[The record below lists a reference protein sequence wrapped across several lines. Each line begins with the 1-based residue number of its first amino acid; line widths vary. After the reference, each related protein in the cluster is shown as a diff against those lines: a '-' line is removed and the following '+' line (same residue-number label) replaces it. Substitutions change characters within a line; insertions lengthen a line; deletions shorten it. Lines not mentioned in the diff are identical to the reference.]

1 MTAGYQVLARKYR
14 PQKFSELIGQDVL
27 VQTLTNAIQQNKVHH
42 AFILTGIRGTGK
54 TSTARIIAKSLNC
67 IGKDGNGKATTDLCL
82 ECEHCKAIANSID
95 QDVIEFDA
103 ASHTGVGDIRE
114 IIDTI
119 NYAPVSSRYKIYII
133 DEVHMLSNSA
143 FNALLK
149 TLEEPP
155 AHVKFIFATTEI
167 RKVPITILSRCIR
180 FDLNRVNQNELIKHL
195 EYIAK
200 NEGYEFEGNS
210 IKLIAGASEGSVRD
224 SLSIMDRI
232 ISFNNFEHIIK
243 EEKVLEILGMNNK
256 TGVCNLYETMLN
268 NDTNKTI
275 ELFNEIYLSI
285 INYEGFINDL
295 LEITHNLI
303 MRKTKNAISN
313 ISSFENEWLDKNCKN
328 VSLFVLFR
336 IWQILLKSNYDIK
349 NTNNYK
355 NFLEILLLKIIYCST
370 IPDVDE
376 LIKKL
381 QNNFNSYNIE
391 NVDKSESLTNKILDT
406 IKGAKVIN

>member
-1 MTAGYQVLARKYR
+1 MAGYQVLARKYR

-27 VQTLTNAIQQNKVHH
+27 VQTLTNAIQQNKIHH

-67 IGKDGNGKATTDLCL
+67 IGKDGKGTITTDPCL

-103 ASHTGVGDIRE
+103 ASHTGVNDIRE
-114 IIDTI
+114 IIDTV
-119 NYAPVSSRYKIYII
+119 NYAPVSSRYKVYII

-180 FDLNRVNQNELIKHL
+180 FDLNRVSQDELAKHL
-195 EYIAK
+195 EHIAK
-200 NEGYEFEGNS
+200 NEGYEFKGNS
-210 IKLIAGASEGSVRD
+210 IRLIAGASEGSVRD
-224 SLSIMDRI
+224 SLSIMDRV
-232 ISFNNFEHIIK
+232 ISFNNFENVIE

-256 TGVCNLYETMLN
+256 TGICNLYEKMLSC
-268 NDTNKTI
+268 DTTKTI

-285 INYEGFINDL
+285 VNYDGFVNDL
-295 LEITHNLI
+295 LELTHNLI
-303 MRKTKNAISN
+303 MKKTNNLINN
-313 ISSFENEWLDKNCKN
+313 ISLFENEWLDKNCKN
-328 VSLFVLFR
+328 VGLFVLFR
-336 IWQILLKSNYDIK
+336 IWQILLKSSYDIK

-355 NFLEILLLKIIYCST
+355 NFLEILLLKIIYCSS

-381 QNNFNSYNIE
+381 QNNFNSSNIE
-391 NVDKSESLTNKILDT
+391 NVDKSESLTDKILST
-406 IKGAKVIN
+406 IKGVKIIN

>member
-1 MTAGYQVLARKYR
+1 MAGYQVLARKYR

-27 VQTLTNAIQQNKVHH
+27 VQTLTNAIQQNKIHH

-67 IGKDGNGKATTDLCL
+67 IGKDGNGTITTDPCL
-82 ECEHCKAIANSID
+82 ECEHCKAIANSVD

-103 ASHTGVGDIRE
+103 ASHTGVNDIRE
-114 IIDTI
+114 IIDTV
-119 NYAPVSSRYKIYII
+119 NYAPVSSRYKVYII

-180 FDLNRVNQNELIKHL
+180 FDLNRVSQDELAKHL
-195 EYIAK
+195 EHIAK
-200 NEGYEFEGNS
+200 NEGYEFKGNS
-210 IKLIAGASEGSVRD
+210 IRLIAGASEGSVRD
-224 SLSIMDRI
+224 SLSIMDRV
-232 ISFNNFEHIIK
+232 ISFNNFENVIE

-256 TGVCNLYETMLN
+256 TGICNLYEKMLSG
-268 NDTNKTI
+268 DTTKTI

-285 INYEGFINDL
+285 VNYDGFVNDL
-295 LEITHNLI
+295 LELTHNLI
-303 MRKTKNAISN
+303 MKKTNNLINN
-313 ISSFENEWLDKNCKN
+313 ISSFESEWLDKNCKN

-336 IWQILLKSNYDIK
+336 IWQILLKSSYDIK

-355 NFLEILLLKIIYCST
+355 NFLEILLLKIIYCSS

-381 QNNFNSYNIE
+381 QNNFNSSNIE
-391 NVDKSESLTNKILDT
+391 SIDKSESLTDKILST
-406 IKGAKVIN
+406 IKGAKIIN